1 LDAEAGIPATAGGGE
16 TAIKDL
22 LRFVVRAM
30 VDHPD
35 DVGVEFFSDEDG
47 DCFVVRANDDDLG
60 RLIGKNGQTAKALQ
74 TIINANGRKVGRRYQ
89 LDIIG
94 LDDDLDDADDEA

>member
-1 LDAEAGIPATAGGGE
+1 
-16 TAIKDL
+16 
-22 LRFVVRAM
+22 
-30 VDHPD
+30 
-35 DVGVEFFSDEDG
+35 
-47 DCFVVRANDDDLG
+47 
-60 RLIGKNGQTAKALQ
+60 LIGKNGQTAKALQ